1 MTMLI
6 IYLSGVVFFL
16 SQALIYSRISGAR
29 LRGALAWPLLLLV
42 APQVWASYKAKI
54 EHVKN
59 GLAHDE
65 RITVQGFSLG
75 NDESKFFWGIGQ

>member
-1 MTMLI
+1 MTILAVYI
-6 IYLSGVVFFL
+6 AGVIFFL
-16 SQALIYSRISGAR
+16 SQALLYSRLSGAR

-42 APQVWASYKAKI
+42 APQVWASYRAKI

-65 RITVQGFSLG
+65 HITVEGFSLG
-75 NDESKFFWGIGQ
+75 HDKGRFMWGIGV

>member
-1 MTMLI
+1 MTILAVYI
-6 IYLSGVVFFL
+6 AGAIFFIA
-16 SQALIYSRISGAR
+16 QALIYSRLSGAR

-42 APQVWASYKAKI
+42 APQVWASYRAKI

-65 RITVQGFSLG
+65 RITIEGWSLG
-75 NDESKFFWGIGQ
+75 NHEGRFMWGIGA